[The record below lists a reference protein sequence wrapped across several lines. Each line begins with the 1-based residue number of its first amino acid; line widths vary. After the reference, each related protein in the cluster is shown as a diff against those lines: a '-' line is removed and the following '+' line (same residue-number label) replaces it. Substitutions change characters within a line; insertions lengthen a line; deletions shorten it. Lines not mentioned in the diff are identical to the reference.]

1 MMTRTGLFEQ
11 ADGGT
16 LFLDELGELPLDLQP
31 KLLRV
36 LEQRE
41 VRRVGAAKAQK
52 VDVRIIAATNRDLES
67 EVRAG
72 RFRQDLFYR
81 LSVVRLHLPSLRDR
95 TDDVPVLVQ
104 HFLDTGHYNRG
115 PDGRP
120 RVRGVDRDAMTALQ
134 NYPWPG
140 NVRELVNVVERAV
153 SFSGHDRIELS
164 DLPDYVRTAR
174 PAPQRDQPAAR
185 PLPRAQTGNPAA
197 GSALSPT
204 PPQTPDELLSEGVTF
219 KDAKERWV
227 ATFERDYILQMLRR
241 NNGNISHAARAADI
255 DRKYFRKLM
264 KKYDIEAAGVDDD
277 DGE

>member
-1 MMTRTGLFEQ
+1 
-11 ADGGT
+11 
-16 LFLDELGELPLDLQP
+16 
-31 KLLRV
+31 
-36 LEQRE
+36 
-41 VRRVGAAKAQK
+41 
-52 VDVRIIAATNRDLES
+52 AATNRNLED

-95 TDDVPVLVQ
+95 ADDIPVLVQ
-104 HFLDTGHYNRG
+104 HFIETGSYNRS
-115 PDGRP
+115 PDGKP
-120 RVRGVDRDAMTALQ
+120 RVRGVARDAMTSLQ

-140 NVRELVNVVERAV
+140 NVRELVNVIERAV
-153 SFSGHDRIELS
+153 SFCSHELIELS
-164 DLPDYVRTAR
+164 DLPDYVRTAK
-174 PAPQRDQPAAR
+174 AQPIKEQSSAR
-185 PLPRAQTGNPAA
+185 PLPRQPTGGNPTV

-204 PPQTPDELLSEGVTF
+204 PPQTPDELLNPGVTF

-277 DGE
+277 TEDGG